1 MTATGALSFFR
12 ELGEMSSNAV
22 MFTDGLSNQPD

>member
-1 MTATGALSFFR
+1 MTVTGALSFFR
-12 ELGEMSSNAV
+12 ELGEVSPKAV